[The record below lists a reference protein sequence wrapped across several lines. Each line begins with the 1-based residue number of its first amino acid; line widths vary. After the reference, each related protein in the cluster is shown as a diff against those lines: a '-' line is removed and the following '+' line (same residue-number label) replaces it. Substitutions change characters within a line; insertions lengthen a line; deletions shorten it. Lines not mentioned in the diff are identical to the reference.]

1 MQKENKKLLLCDG
14 KLKPQNI
21 CLFYHRWGIVNKP
34 NRNLKTLLIKSITEN
49 HCILV
54 KKPILIFLNDTN
66 VNWMKSCKSI
76 KTKCKNKFT
85 DKMFC
90 TKHKSQS
97 FTLINT
103 IIFFIEYYQNLFRY
117 QPNMIKTSHSRNI
130 LETRNTGKRTKPKF
144 CFSWIILK
152 KDQTLSNEFG
162 R

>member
-1 MQKENKKLLLCDG
+1 MFVLSQMRNCELAKQEFEDFADQK
-14 KLKPQNI
+14 
-21 CLFYHRWGIVNKP
+21 YHRKSLHFGEKANFDF
-34 NRNLKTLLIKSITEN
+34 LKSLHFGEKAN
-49 HCILV
+49 
-54 KKPILIFLNDTN
+54 FDTN

-144 CFSWIILK
+144 CFS
-152 KDQTLSNEFG
+152 
-162 R
+162 